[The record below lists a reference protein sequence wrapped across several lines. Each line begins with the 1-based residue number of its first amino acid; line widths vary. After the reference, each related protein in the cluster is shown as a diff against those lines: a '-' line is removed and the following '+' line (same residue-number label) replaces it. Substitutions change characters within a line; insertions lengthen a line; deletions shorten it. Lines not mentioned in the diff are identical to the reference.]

1 MRRLLVNRSAS
12 RLASFG
18 RERGLGDLAN
28 NDEPSLTAG
37 CFVKTVNASDAARDA
52 IMIAGLSGQRVG
64 LRALCAPW
72 P

>member
-12 RLASFG
+12 RLASLG

-37 CFVKTVNASDAARDA
+37 CFEETVNASDAARGA
-52 IMIAGLSGQRVG
+52 ITIAGLNGRRVG
-64 LRALCAPW
+64 LRALRAPW